1 MADKLCMGCMETYN
15 DKYDVCPHCGYVDGT
30 APKEAYHLIPGT
42 VIEGRYIVG
51 KVIGNGGFGVTYI
64 GYDPVL
70 NQKIA
75 IKEYLPGEFSTR
87 AMGSPDVTVFSGE
100 KEEQFASGII
110 KFVEEARR
118 LAKFKHTPGIVDIH
132 DSFQANHTA
141 YIIMEYIDGETLK
154 EKLERE
160 GRIPVDE
167 ALNIMMPVI
176 GALKEVHKEGILH
189 RDISPDNI
197 MISKTGEVKIID
209 FGAARFATTTHSRS
223 LSVLVKPGYAP
234 EEQYRSRG
242 DQGTWTTK
250 LPF

>member
-118 LAKFKHTPGIVDIH
+118 LAK
-132 DSFQANHTA
+132 
-141 YIIMEYIDGETLK
+141 L
-154 EKLERE
+154 
-160 GRIPVDE
+160 
-167 ALNIMMPVI
+167 
-176 GALKEVHKEGILH
+176 
-189 RDISPDNI
+189 
-197 MISKTGEVKIID
+197 
-209 FGAARFATTTHSRS
+209 
-223 LSVLVKPGYAP
+223 
-234 EEQYRSRG
+234 
-242 DQGTWTTK
+242 
-250 LPF
+250 